1 MREGKEMTNQEI
13 NKDVRYSMIFGLC
26 RCGLVRRP
34 VKSDKAGYNKI
45 QCDAGHV
52 KYIHEDY

>member
-1 MREGKEMTNQEI
+1 MTEQD
-13 NKDVRYSMIFGLC
+13 KMYSMFFGLC

-34 VKSDKAGYNKI
+34 VESDKKGYNKI

-52 KYIHEDY
+52 KYVHEDY

>member
-1 MREGKEMTNQEI
+1 MNERDKI
-13 NKDVRYSMIFGLC
+13 YSMIFGLC

-34 VKSDKAGYNKI
+34 VESDREHYNKI
-45 QCDAGHV
+45 QCDNGHV